1 MGDELHAE
9 IRRQWNTIPYL
20 PVRASRSKILNI
32 LFIIRRTL
40 LIVIP
45 RLLYIGS

>member
-40 LIVIP
+40 FKDIP